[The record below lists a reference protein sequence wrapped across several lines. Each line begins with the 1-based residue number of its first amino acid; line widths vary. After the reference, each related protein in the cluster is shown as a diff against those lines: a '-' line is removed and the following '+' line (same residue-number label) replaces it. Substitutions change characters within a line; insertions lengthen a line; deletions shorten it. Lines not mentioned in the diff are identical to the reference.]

1 MGMGVLYIRVGG
13 TVCMW
18 VRGVLMCVGGWGE
31 TPGNFVYHSIS
42 LHVSVCLGCGGGATA
57 PTMPTAAMFSP
68 GEHRAACLT

>member
-1 MGMGVLYIRVGG
+1 
-13 TVCMW
+13 
-18 VRGVLMCVGGWGE
+18 MCVGGWGE